1 MRIEKQALLGAST
14 ERAWALLLDPV
25 VMAACVP
32 GMASIEVISDTE
44 YLATIKV
51 RISFV
56 SASFRIRT
64 TIVDQRPSVWLR
76 SVGTGEDSALASTL
90 RHDTQIALEPAPEG
104 QTLFRVESDVEV
116 LGRVGAF
123 GLSAMKTKADR
134 LWDAFVEALQ
144 SRLAAEAG

>member
-1 MRIEKQALLGAST
+1 MRIEKQALLAASAD
-14 ERAWALLLDPV
+14 RAWALLLDPE

-32 GMASIEVISDTE
+32 GMQSIEVMSATE

-51 RISFV
+51 KISFV

-64 TIVDQRPSVWLR
+64 VIAEQRPVAYLR
-76 SVGTGEDSALASTL
+76 SVGTGEDSALASSL
-90 RHDTQIALEPAPEG
+90 RHETQIFLEPTPEG
-104 QTLFRVESDVEV
+104 ATLFKVESDVEV

-134 LWDAFVEALQ
+134 LWTDFVEQLQ
-144 SRLAAEAG
+144 ARLASDEV